1 LVYATHFPDQK
12 TENKLLG
19 RIYLLNLPTVNLF
32 SMMNSH
38 ANLTEFTAQA
48 MEDGFDEVVQKEW
61 APNLAVGKHTH
72 PFDVKVQLSAGQVEL
87 TFDSGVQT
95 YQAGQGFFIA
105 RGVEHSELYGSEGAT
120 FWVARKL

>member
-1 LVYATHFPDQK
+1 
-12 TENKLLG
+12 
-19 RIYLLNLPTVNLF
+19 
-32 SMMNSH
+32 MMKSH

-72 PFDVKVQLSAGQVEL
+72 PFDVKVQLAAGQVQM

-95 YQAGQGFFIA
+95 YKAGQSFFIA
-105 RGVEHSELYGSEGAT
+105 RDVEHSELYGSEGAT